1 MEKVITHPRGAI
13 YFVNIE
19 FTAEESKGVQTG
31 NRPCVVIS
39 SDTGNTSSDSV
50 MIALITSK
58 DKANKGI
65 NVPFVNWN
73 GEENVVLC
81 NQIHTVSKKWLT
93 NKCFGILP
101 SSIMKEVDKQLAVA
115 LNISRNNIDISEI
128 TQAVNKIIE
137 ARKAEM
143 IKEKQPITQKVVGEI
158 ASSLEKLFVDVLVP
172 MEKEAKAQQKE
183 EVIKSAPVL
192 TAYTNAE
199 IKEAKEA
206 KETAKTEEIK
216 SENDDEDKVEKLAD
230 TFIDTDEHTE
240 IKEDTKS
247 KTKRPKGFWTEE
259 KMMEFIHDK
268 EKMPLSEL
276 KKKWEIEK
284 SPTVYQMYYTYK
296 KKLGLK

>member
-19 FTAEESKGVQTG
+19 FAAEEAKGVQTG

-39 SDTGNTSSDSV
+39 SDIGNTSSDSV

-115 LNISRNNIDISEI
+115 LNISRNNVDISEI

-158 ASSLEKLFVDVLVP
+158 ANSLEKLFVDVLVP

-183 EVIKSAPVL
+183 EIIKEAPVL

-199 IKEAKEA
+199 V
-206 KETAKTEEIK
+206 KETEEAEEIK
-216 SENDDEDKVEKLAD
+216 SENDDEDKVKKLAD
-230 TFIDTDEHTE
+230 TFIVTDEPTE
-240 IKEDTKS
+240 IKENAKP